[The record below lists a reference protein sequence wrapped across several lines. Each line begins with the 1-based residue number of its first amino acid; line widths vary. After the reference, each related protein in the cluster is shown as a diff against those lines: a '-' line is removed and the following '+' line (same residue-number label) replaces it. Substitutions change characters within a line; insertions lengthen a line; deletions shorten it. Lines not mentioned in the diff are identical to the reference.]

1 MQCEREDAM
10 FMGVS
15 LMVRLVSP
23 RNSCR
28 KCSPVIIVPRQ
39 SYSHPVTFLDR
50 LCIKPA
56 GAYNRI

>member
-23 RNSCR
+23 RKSCKGRQIVSLLPCMGAQSALSR
-28 KCSPVIIVPRQ
+28 KGLRSL
-39 SYSHPVTFLDR
+39 HFT
-50 LCIKPA
+50 
-56 GAYNRI
+56 